1 LARKKAVAPPAKTG
15 RPTKYTPEIVKAILT
30 ALAIGNTAE
39 DSCAAQGVGY
49 STMREWVGIYPEFAE
64 AVQKAQAE
72 ARQRMVGVVAK
83 AAAGGNW
90 QAAMTYLERRDPEH
104 WARRDRLDVAVNVRK
119 EAERIAAENDLSVD
133 EVMAEANRIL
143 ERHT

>member
-1 LARKKAVAPPAKTG
+1 
-15 RPTKYTPEIVKAILT
+15 
-30 ALAIGNTAE
+30 
-39 DSCAAQGVGY
+39 
-49 STMREWVGIYPEFAE
+49 
-64 AVQKAQAE
+64 
-72 ARQRMVGVVAK
+72 MVGVVAK

-133 EVMAEANRIL
+133 EVLAEADRIL